1 MDLIQGVQE
10 GDPLSMSRAISQV
23 ENGTAKGRE
32 ILDAL
37 GDRIGKAVRIGLTGP
52 PGVGK
57 STLVD
62 EMTTILLE
70 RGEKVGIIAIDPT
83 SPFSGG
89 ALLGDRIR
97 MEERSADPGVFI
109 RSMAS
114 TGLGSTPFRM
124 AR

>member
-1 MDLIQGVQE
+1 MDLIQGVKE

-23 ENGTAKGRE
+23 ENGSAKGRE

-70 RGEKVGIIAIDPT
+70 RGEKEKKNDKKAKPLTQKGEGPEPLRQCRK
-83 SPFSGG
+83 SPYGKTN
-89 ALLGDRIR
+89 L
-97 MEERSADPGVFI
+97 
-109 RSMAS
+109 
-114 TGLGSTPFRM
+114 
-124 AR
+124 